1 MGAGRLLGVAAGS
14 GPAAGSCA
22 FRRRGVAA
30 CLGLTRAPRGW
41 TRDGGGTGADPTA
54 RNGGAGPGAFKAG
67 RGPETTTDDRKPDR
81 PLKAKKG

>member
-54 RNGGAGPGAFKAG
+54 RNGGGGPGAFKAG
-67 RGPETTTDDRKPDR
+67 RGPETTKYDRKPER
-81 PLKAKKG
+81 PLKAQKG